1 MGLEEGFWAAES
13 GLLCLRKGK
22 LRPQEEQGME
32 AQGLLFYFTVPS
44 FQPPES
50 LVATQGAVLYV
61 ILQRVRRGSD
71 PFVREPAG
79 VGTGG
84 CRCSLC

>member
-13 GLLCLRKGK
+13 GLLYLRKGK
-22 LRPQEEQGME
+22 LRLQEEQGVE
-32 AQGLLFYFTVPS
+32 AQGLLFSFTVPS

-61 ILQRVRRGSD
+61 ILQRVGWGSD
-71 PFVREPAG
+71 PVCVASVGEPAG

-84 CRCSLC
+84 